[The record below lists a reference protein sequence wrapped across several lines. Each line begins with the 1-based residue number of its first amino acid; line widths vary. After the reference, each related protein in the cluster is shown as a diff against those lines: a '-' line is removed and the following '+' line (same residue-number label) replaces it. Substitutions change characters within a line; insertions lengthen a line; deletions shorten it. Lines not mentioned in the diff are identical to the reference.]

1 MPCQSLMMGNEVCYA
16 DKAVGVMEGLS
27 LFRPGR
33 ADEASGSDFGGRL
46 QCQVFDERPSGG

>member
-1 MPCQSLMMGNEVCYA
+1 MGNEVCYA